1 MEAVEETIILIASI
15 VAVTLIL
22 AYTTVSYSNYSRY
35 LIAHEELANIV
46 FEAYGFTIGN
56 STIITLGNLGR
67 VNAYVESIYALT
79 NSSGKKINLNS
90 ILEYL
95 TYTTPNSSKPIIINN
110 RLLLEP
116 GHVIIIIINGH
127 YSGISVKACP
137 TQESNTCNWVTLRW
151 IITEYETSNKSEAQA
166 LGGKEGSVTIV
177 VTNDSLSIPWSIS
190 VNVNGPGGY
199 SYQRSGSEDYT
210 WVQYLTNS
218 LQYINSSI
226 SLINYLLKLGN
237 SLIYRINGNYYE
249 CIAEPNSYG
258 NVRSGSIIFTINCKT
273 ANNLLNWAVFLSG
286 LASGSLTISDPT
298 FTLNQGWNTG
308 LINATSF
315 NAQLTLTLRDCYYI
329 TGYWNTVYCPVS
341 LNGTMGYWVVN
352 LFGQGSFTLTARQG
366 STTPANP
373 QSMSISWSSLKHLL
387 YIILTPGYSQS
398 PYYSSLIIT
407 NDSLGA
413 RWNLTA
419 QPWGTQLASGS
430 GNYQGTLGLPGNPV
444 NLTISPLIQTV
455 NVNGVDYTCFWK
467 PT

>member
-237 SLIYRINGNYYE
+237 SLIYRINSNYYE

-258 NVRSGSIIFTINCKT
+258 NVRSGSIIFTINCIT
-273 ANNLLNWAVFLSG
+273 TNNLLNWAVFLNG
-286 LASGSLTISDPT
+286 QASGSLTISDPT

-308 LINATSF
+308 LINASSF

-352 LFGQGSFTLTARQG
+352 LFGQGSFTLTA
-366 STTPANP
+366 
-373 QSMSISWSSLKHLL
+373 
-387 YIILTPGYSQS
+387 
-398 PYYSSLIIT
+398 
-407 NDSLGA
+407 
-413 RWNLTA
+413 
-419 QPWGTQLASGS
+419 
-430 GNYQGTLGLPGNPV
+430 
-444 NLTISPLIQTV
+444 
-455 NVNGVDYTCFWK
+455 
-467 PT
+467 